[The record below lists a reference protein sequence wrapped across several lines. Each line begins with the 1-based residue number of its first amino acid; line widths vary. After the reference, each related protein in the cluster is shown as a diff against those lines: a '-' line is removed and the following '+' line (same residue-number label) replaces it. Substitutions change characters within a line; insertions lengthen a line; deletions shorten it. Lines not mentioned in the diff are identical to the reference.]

1 MICKRLPPIAARYRA
16 KFALGGG
23 ADKSL
28 RQKGNNSSSCISTK
42 GTRNSSFPFFRRELC
57 SFSAFIPPPPAV
69 TVERKQTQQR
79 EYSQLQNNS
88 SIEQAQKMSEFN
100 TIARPS
106 THGKLLEDKTFFPDL
121 PGRGPLTPYRKQ
133 ATVDWRKLKLC
144 FHDEASL
151 ALQHRVWAFAR
162 KHPLFAHPNHSL
174 TMDEERHLAT
184 KRMYVVQNEKMFTM
198 FDYLERPDLATIYH
212 QAWLAYEP
220 SLAVKYSLGFGMFP
234 SVVRTLDVGRLDE
247 IVERN
252 ATGEYLGAFGLT
264 EIAHGTN
271 AKGMRTTATYDPA
284 AGEYVLHTPD
294 FEAAKCWIGNL
305 GKTCTHL
312 IVYAQLYTADGKHH
326 GLNAFVVPVRDPTTL
341 QAYPGVTVGDLGA
354 KAGLQGVDNGFVMF
368 RQYRIPRDNLLAR
381 TGDVNEQGEFV
392 SPIKDPAKR
401 FGASLGALSGGRV
414 GICGLANVYLTKALS
429 VALRYSASRKQFGP
443 DDSEEEWPVLEYQS
457 QQFRLFPHLAANQ
470 VIRVFNLWFAKAY
483 GDMQLKMLGGENIGA
498 TGMEVHALSS
508 AAKPVCTW
516 AARDGVQECREAC
529 GGHGYLKLSTI
540 GDLRGNNDPNCTYE
554 GENNVLIQQASNWLL
569 SVRSKGYEKFAEVSP
584 LGSARFL
591 AQYATLSKRKA
602 NWAGATDAGS
612 IANQLDALDWLVAY
626 LLEES
631 FQKMSALKQQGKS
644 SFEAR
649 NDVQSFFA
657 RTLSITYG
665 ERMLLDVFAKFL
677 AHLEAGPERQTL
689 ERLGALYGAGI
700 ILRHV
705 GVFYQGGY
713 FAAQP
718 NAMALLQQAVLD
730 LLPTLKRDAIAIVD
744 AIAPPDFILNS
755 PLGMSDGDVYR
766 HMESA
771 IMQAPEALERPK
783 WWRDVVQRDYVQSKL

>member
-1 MICKRLPPIAARYRA
+1 MICKRLAPIGTRYRSV
-16 KFALGGG
+16 FLGGG
-23 ADKSL
+23 TDKNIQ
-28 RQKGNNSSSCISTK
+28 RISSSNNRAPSK
-42 GTRNSSFPFFRRELC
+42 GTQYSVVFLRRELC
-57 SFSAFIPPPPAV
+57 FSSVFIPSA
-69 TVERKQTQQR
+69 EGEQR
-79 EYSQLQNNS
+79 RNYSQELQNSNS
-88 SIEQAQKMSEFN
+88 STQAMGEFN

-106 THGKLLEDKTFFPDL
+106 AHGKLLENKTLFPD
-121 PGRGPLTPYRKQ
+121 PPTRGPLTPYRKQ
-133 ATVDWRKLKLC
+133 ANIDWRKLKLS
-144 FHDEASL
+144 FHDESSIE
-151 ALQHRVWAFAR
+151 LQHRVWEFAR
-162 KHPLFAHPNHSL
+162 KHPLFAHPNQMLS
-174 TMDEERHLAT
+174 MDEERHLAT
-184 KRMYVVQNEKMFTM
+184 KRTYVVQNEKMFTIA
-198 FDYLERPDLATIYH
+198 DYLERPDLAAVYH
-212 QAWLAYEP
+212 QAWIAYEP
-220 SLAVKYSLGFGMFP
+220 SMAVKYSLGFGMFP
-234 SVVRTLDVGRLDE
+234 SVIRTLDVGRLDE

-252 ATGEYLGAFGLT
+252 ETGEYMGAFGLT

-284 AGEYVLHTPD
+284 AGEYILHTPD

-326 GLNAFVVPVRDPTTL
+326 GLNAFVVPVRDPATL

-392 SPIKDPAKR
+392 SPFKDPGKR

-414 GICGLANVYLTKALS
+414 GICGIANVYLTKAITI
-429 VALRYSASRKQFGP
+429 ALRYSASRKQFGP

-457 QQFRLFPHLAANQ
+457 QQFRLFPHLANNT

-584 LGSARFL
+584 LGSAQFL
-591 AQYATLSKRKA
+591 AQYATLSKRKS
-602 NWAGATDAGS
+602 NWTGPSDAGM

-631 FQKMSALKQQGKS
+631 YQKMSKLKQQGKS

-649 NDVQSFFA
+649 ND
-657 RTLSITYG
+657 
-665 ERMLLDVFAKFL
+665 RMLLYVFGKFL
-677 AHLEAGPERQTL
+677 SNLETGPERQAL
-689 ERLGALYGAGI
+689 ERLGSLYGAGT
-700 ILRHV
+700 ILRHI
-705 GVFYQGGY
+705 GLFYQGGY
-713 FAAQP
+713 FSTQP
-718 NAMALLQQAVLD
+718 NAMALLQQAVLE
-730 LLPTLKRDAIAIVD
+730 LLPAIKQDAIAIVD
-744 AIAPPDFILNS
+744 AIAPPDFIINS

-783 WWRDVVQRDYVQSKL
+783 WWRDVVHRDYVKSKL

>member
-1 MICKRLPPIAARYRA
+1 
-16 KFALGGG
+16 
-23 ADKSL
+23 
-28 RQKGNNSSSCISTK
+28 
-42 GTRNSSFPFFRRELC
+42 
-57 SFSAFIPPPPAV
+57 
-69 TVERKQTQQR
+69 
-79 EYSQLQNNS
+79 
-88 SIEQAQKMSEFN
+88 MSEFN

-106 THGKLLEDKTFFPDL
+106 AHAGKLLENKTFFPD
-121 PGRGPLTPYRKQ
+121 PPARGPLAPYRKQ
-133 ATVDWRKLKLC
+133 ATIDWRKLKLS
-144 FHDEASL
+144 FHDETSL
-151 ALQHRVWAFAR
+151 ELQHRVWDFAR
-162 KHPLFAHPNHSL
+162 KHPLFAHPNQTL

-184 KRMYVVQNEKMFTM
+184 KRMYVVQNEKMFTLSD
-198 FDYLERPDLATIYH
+198 FLERPDLATIYH
-212 QAWLAYEP
+212 QAWIAYEP
-220 SLAVKYSLGFGMFP
+220 SMAVKYSLGFGMFP
-234 SVVRTLDVGRLDE
+234 SVIRTLDVGRLDE

-252 ATGEYLGAFGLT
+252 EKGEYLGAFGLT

-271 AKGMRTTATYDPA
+271 AKGMRTTATYDPT
-284 AGEYVLHTPD
+284 AGVYILNTPD

-392 SPIKDPAKR
+392 SPFKDPAKR
-401 FGASLGALSGGRV
+401 FGASLGALSGGRIS
-414 GICGLANVYLTKALS
+414 ICGIANVYLTKAITI
-429 VALRYSASRKQFGP
+429 ALRYSASRKQFGP
-443 DDSEEEWPVLEYQS
+443 DDAEDEWPVLEYQS
-457 QQFRLFPHLAANQ
+457 QQFRLFPHLANNT
-470 VIRVFNLWFAKAY
+470 VIRVFNLWFGKAY
-483 GDMQLKMLGGENIGA
+483 GDMQLKLLGGENIGA

-569 SVRSKGYEKFAEVSP
+569 SVRVKGYEKFAEVSP
-584 LGSARFL
+584 LGSAQFL
-591 AQYATLSKRKA
+591 AQYASLSKRKA
-602 NWAGATDAGS
+602 NWKSPSDAGS
-612 IANQLDALDWLVAY
+612 IANQLEALDWLVAY

-631 FQKMSALKQQGKS
+631 YQKMSTLRQQGKS

-649 NDVQSFFA
+649 NEVQSFFA
-657 RTLSITYG
+657 RTLSIAYG
-665 ERMLLDVFAKFL
+665 ERMLLFVFAKFL
-677 AHLEAGPERQTL
+677 ANLEAGPERQAL
-689 ERLGALYGAGI
+689 ERLGSLYGAGTV
-700 ILRHV
+700 LRHI

-713 FAAQP
+713 FSTQS
-718 NAMALLQQAVLD
+718 NAMALLQQSVLD
-730 LLPTLKRDAIAIVD
+730 LLPTIKRDAIAIVD
-744 AIAPPDFILNS
+744 AIAPPDFIINS
-755 PLGMSDGDVYR
+755 PLGMNDGDVYR

-783 WWRDVVQRDYVQSKL
+783 WWRDVVHRDYVQSKL

>member
-1 MICKRLPPIAARYRA
+1 MICKRLAPIGTRYRA
-16 KFALGGG
+16 VFGGG
-23 ADKSL
+23 NDKS
-28 RQKGNNSSSCISTK
+28 I
-42 GTRNSSFPFFRRELC
+42 TRNINNRTPSSKWAQYCVVFLRRELC
-57 SFSAFIPPPPAV
+57 SSSVVISPAV
-69 TVERKQTQQR
+69 EVERKQIQQR
-79 EYSQLQNNS
+79 NYSEQLQNNS
-88 SIEQAQKMSEFN
+88 STQAMGEFN

-106 THGKLLEDKTFFPDL
+106 AQGKLLENKTFFPDL
-121 PGRGPLTPYRKQ
+121 PSRGPLAPYRKQ
-133 ATVDWRKLKLC
+133 ANIDWRKLKLS
-144 FHDEASL
+144 FHDETSL
-151 ALQHRVWAFAR
+151 ELQHRVWSFAR
-162 KHPLFAHPNHSL
+162 KHPLFAHPNHTL

-184 KRMYVVQNEKMFTM
+184 KRMYVVQNEKMFTLSD
-198 FDYLERPDLATIYH
+198 FVERPDLATIYH
-212 QAWLAYEP
+212 QAWIAYEP
-220 SLAVKYSLGFGMFP
+220 SMAVKYSLGFGMFP
-234 SVVRTLDVGRLDE
+234 SVIRTLDVGRLDE

-252 ATGEYLGAFGLT
+252 ETGEYLAFGLT

-284 AGEYVLHTPD
+284 AGEYILHTPD
-294 FEAAKCWIGNL
+294 FEAACWIGNL

-326 GLNAFVVPVRDPTTL
+326 GLNAFVVPVRDPATL

-392 SPIKDPAKR
+392 SPFKDPAKR
-401 FGASLGALSGGRV
+401 FGASLGALSGGRIS
-414 GICGLANVYLTKALS
+414 ICGIANVYLTKAITI
-429 VALRYSASRKQFGP
+429 ALRYSASRKQFGP

-457 QQFRLFPHLAANQ
+457 QQFRLFPHLANNT
-470 VIRVFNLWFAKAY
+470 VIRVFNLWFGKAY
-483 GDMQLKMLGGENIGA
+483 GDMQLKLLGGENIGA
-498 TGMEVHALSS
+498 VGMEVHALSS

-569 SVRSKGYEKFAEVSP
+569 SVRAKGYENFAEVSP
-584 LGSARFL
+584 LGSAQFL
-591 AQYATLSKRKA
+591 AQYATLSRRKA
-602 NWAGATDAGS
+602 NWTGPSDAGS

-631 FQKMSALKQQGKS
+631 YQKMSMLKEQGKS

-657 RTLSITYG
+657 RTLSIAYG
-665 ERMLLDVFAKFL
+665 ERMLLYVFGKFL
-677 AHLEAGPERQTL
+677 SNLEAGPERQAL
-689 ERLGALYGAGI
+689 ERLGSLYGAGT
-700 ILRHV
+700 ILRHI

-713 FAAQP
+713 FSAQP

-730 LLPTLKRDAIAIVD
+730 LLPAVKQDAIAIVD
-744 AIAPPDFILNS
+744 AVAPPDFIINS

-783 WWRDVVQRDYVQSKL
+783 WWRDVVHRDYVQSKL

>member
-1 MICKRLPPIAARYRA
+1 MICKKLSPIAASYRA
-16 KFALGGG
+16 VFLDGGV
-23 ADKSL
+23 DKSIA
-28 RQKGNNSSSCISTK
+28 RNHSINSNKSVLPLFYI
-42 GTRNSSFPFFRRELC
+42 RRELC
-57 SFSAFIPPPPAV
+57 FSSVCVSPAV
-69 TVERKQTQQR
+69 KVARKQTAQR
-79 EYSQLQNNS
+79 DYCQLVQPASGNEKPAN
-88 SIEQAQKMSEFN
+88 MSEFN

-106 THGKLLEDKTFFPDL
+106 AHGQLLDNKTLFPD
-121 PGRGPLTPYRKQ
+121 PPARGPLTRYRKQ
-133 ATVDWRKLKLC
+133 ASIDWRKLKLS
-144 FHDEASL
+144 FHDEPSL
-151 ALQHRVWAFAR
+151 KLQHRVWEFAS
-162 KHPLFAHPNHSL
+162 KHPLFAHPTGTL

-198 FDYLERPDLATIYH
+198 VDYLEQPDLATIYH
-212 QAWLAYEP
+212 QAWIAYEP
-220 SLAVKYSLGFGMFP
+220 SMAVKYSLGFGMFP
-234 SVVRTLDVGRLDE
+234 SVIRTLDVGRLDE
-247 IVERN
+247 IVEGN
-252 ATGEYLGAFGLT
+252 ETGKYLGAFGLT

-271 AKGMRTTATYDPA
+271 AKGMRTTATYDPT
-284 AGEYVLHTPD
+284 AGEYVLNTPD

-305 GKTCTHL
+305 GKTCTHV

-392 SPIKDPAKR
+392 SPFKDPAKR
-401 FGASLGALSGGRV
+401 FGASLGALSGGRI
-414 GICGLANVYLTKALS
+414 GICGIANVYLTKAITI
-429 VALRYSASRKQFGP
+429 ALRYSASRKQFGP
-443 DDSEEEWPVLEYQS
+443 DDIEEEWPVLEYQS
-457 QQFRLFPHLAANQ
+457 QQFRLFPHLASNT

-569 SVRSKGYEKFAEVSP
+569 SVRAKGWDKFAEVSP
-584 LGSARFL
+584 LGSAQFL
-591 AQYATLSKRKA
+591 AQYAVLSRKRA
-602 NWAGATDAGS
+602 TWAGPADAAS
-612 IANQLDALDWLVAY
+612 IANQLEALDWLVAY

-631 FQKMSALKQQGKS
+631 FQKMSSLKRHGKS

-657 RTLSITYG
+657 RTLSIAYG
-665 ERMLLDVFAKFL
+665 ERMLLNVYAKFL
-677 AHLEAGPERQTL
+677 ANLEAGPERSAL
-689 ERLGALYGAGI
+689 ERLGSLYGAGA

-713 FAAQP
+713 FASQP

-730 LLPTLKRDAIAIVD
+730 LLPTIKQDAIAIVD
-744 AIAPPDFILNS
+744 AIAPPDFIVNS

-783 WWRDVVQRDYVQSKL
+783 WWRDVVHRDYIKSKL

>member
-1 MICKRLPPIAARYRA
+1 MICKRLAPIGTRYRA
-16 KFALGGG
+16 VFYGGG
-23 ADKSL
+23 NDKSIG
-28 RQKGNNSSSCISTK
+28 RNINSSA
-42 GTRNSSFPFFRRELC
+42 SSRTPSKWTHYCGVFLRRELC
-57 SFSAFIPPPPAV
+57 SCSVFISPAIK
-69 TVERKQTQQR
+69 VERKQLHQR
-79 EYSQLQNNS
+79 HFSQQLQNNNS
-88 SIEQAQKMSEFN
+88 TQEMGDFN

-106 THGKLLEDKTFFPDL
+106 AQGKLLENKAFFPDL
-121 PGRGPLTPYRKQ
+121 PARGPLTTYRKQ
-133 ATVDWRKLKLC
+133 ANIDWRKLKLS
-144 FHDEASL
+144 FNDETSL
-151 ALQHRVWAFAR
+151 ELQHRVWAFAR
-162 KHPLFAHPNHSL
+162 KHPLFAHPNRML

-184 KRMYVVQNEKMFTM
+184 KRMYVVQNEKMFTLS
-198 FDYLERPDLATIYH
+198 DYLERPDLAAIYH
-212 QAWLAYEP
+212 QAWIAYEP
-220 SLAVKYSLGFGMFP
+220 SMAVKYSLGFGMFP
-234 SVVRTLDVGRLDE
+234 SVIRTLDVGRLDE

-252 ATGEYLGAFGLT
+252 ETGEYLGAFGLT

-284 AGEYVLHTPD
+284 AGEYILHTPD

-312 IVYAQLYTADGKHH
+312 IVYAQLYTADGKNH
-326 GLNAFVVPVRDPTTL
+326 GLNAFVVPVRDPATL

-392 SPIKDPAKR
+392 SPFKDPAKR

-414 GICGLANVYLTKALS
+414 SICGIANVYLTKAITI
-429 VALRYSASRKQFGP
+429 ALRYSASRKQFGP
-443 DDSEEEWPVLEYQS
+443 DDSEDEWPVLEYQS
-457 QQFRLFPHLAANQ
+457 QQFRLFPHLANNA
-470 VIRVFNLWFAKAY
+470 VIRVFNLWFGKAY
-483 GDMQLKMLGGENIGA
+483 GDMQLRMLGGENVGA

-569 SVRSKGYEKFAEVSP
+569 SVRAKGYEKFAEVSP
-584 LGSARFL
+584 LGSAQFL
-591 AQYATLSKRKA
+591 AQYATLSRRKA
-602 NWAGATDAGS
+602 SWRGPSDAGS
-612 IANQLDALDWLVAY
+612 IANQLEALDWLVAY

-631 FQKMSALKQQGKS
+631 YQKMSTLKQQGKS

-657 RTLSITYG
+657 RTLSIAYG
-665 ERMLLDVFAKFL
+665 ERMLLYVFGKFL
-677 AHLEAGPERQTL
+677 SNLEEGPERQAL
-689 ERLGALYGAGI
+689 ERLGSLYGAGT
-700 ILRHV
+700 ILRHI

-713 FAAQP
+713 FSTQP

-730 LLPTLKRDAIAIVD
+730 LLPNIKQNAIAIVD
-744 AIAPPDFILNS
+744 AIAPPDFIINS

-783 WWRDVVQRDYVQSKL
+783 WWRDVVHRDYVQSKL